1 MRKLILPVRCLIAAR
16 NPPIG
21 QQPALN
27 QLVVDAFGGR
37 RPEERGRTALRLES
51 KVGMVVGHGVYRSVT
66 LLYS

>member
-37 RPEERGRTALRLES
+37 RPEERGRTALRLERE
-51 KVGMVVGHGVYRSVT
+51 VGVLVGHGVYRSGT